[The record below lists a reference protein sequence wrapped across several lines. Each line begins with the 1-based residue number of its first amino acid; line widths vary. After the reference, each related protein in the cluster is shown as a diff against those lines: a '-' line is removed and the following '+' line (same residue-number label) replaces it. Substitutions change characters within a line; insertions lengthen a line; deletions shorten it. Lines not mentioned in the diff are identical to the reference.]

1 MRSTVLAVLSAALVI
16 MMPIGAL
23 GAGPGPVEHFGQNAW
38 TNWDAGVVKA
48 QGFGVAPRD
57 MDSPGQALIM
67 ARRAAIV
74 DAYRNLLEASL
85 EVTVRSRTAVED
97 AGVKW
102 DTVEAD
108 VQGVVRNAS
117 VLEERRHP
125 DGRYEVVV
133 QMSMYGPG
141 GLGQTVLPRIM
152 NGPAAPAP
160 EPSLRPRLPQPPV
173 QPGVFTGLIV
183 VVRGVHLDRSMSPA
197 ILTPDGQ
204 VVYGRGWWKPGQFD
218 ADVANDRGIVGY
230 SSSIEGATRS
240 GEHPLVVN
248 AIGVEGPPMSN
259 FKTDIVIS
267 PDDAARIR
275 EANAGGGFLERL
287 QVDIVLEP

>member
-1 MRSTVLAVLSAALVI
+1 MRSTVLMLFSAALIVVT
-16 MMPIGAL
+16 PLGAL

-38 TNWDAGVVKA
+38 TNWDAGVIKA

-57 MDSPGQALIM
+57 MGSPGQALIM

-85 EVTVRSRTAVED
+85 EVSVRSRTAVED

-108 VQGVVRNAS
+108 VQGVVHNAT
-117 VLEERRHP
+117 VLEERRHS

-133 QMSMYGPG
+133 QMPMYGPG
-141 GLGQTVLPRIM
+141 GLGQTILPRVM
-152 NGPAAPAP
+152 SRPGVP
-160 EPSLRPRLPQPPV
+160 EPDPSLAPRLPQPPV
-173 QPGVFTGLIV
+173 QPGVFTGLVI

-197 ILTPDGQ
+197 VVTPDGQ

-218 ADVANDRGIVGY
+218 PDVANREGIVGY
-230 SSSIEGATRS
+230 ASSADGAVRS
-240 GEHPLVVN
+240 GDHPLVVN

-259 FKTDIVIS
+259 FKTDVVIS

-275 EANAGGGFLERL
+275 EANASGHFLERL